1 MKNQHTPFARE
12 GYPFIGVAVFVM
24 VVFAL
29 LGWGVLTVVSL
40 ALMLFTA
47 WFFRNPERVPPPGEA
62 KVVAP
67 ADGKVI
73 FVGEVHEP
81 RCGELP
87 VTKISIFMNVFNVHV
102 NRVPVGGTVVDRFYQ
117 PGKFLNAAL
126 DKASVENEQCGLL
139 VATDSGHQILFV
151 QIAGLIARRI
161 VTYPQ
166 VGQRIERGRRYGL
179 IRFGSRV
186 DVYLPQGSTII
197 VRLGDQTV
205 AGETVLG
212 ELPG

>member
-12 GYPFIGVAVFVM
+12 GYPFIGGIAFVT

-29 LGWGVLTVVSL
+29 LGWAFLTIVCL
-40 ALMLFTA
+40 GLTLFTA
-47 WFFRNPERVPPPGEA
+47 WFFRNPERVPPAGEK

-73 FVGEVHEP
+73 FIGEVPEP
-81 RCGELP
+81 RCGDDP

-102 NRVPVGGTVVDRFYQ
+102 NRVPVSGTVVDRFYNA
-117 PGKFLNAAL
+117 GSFLNAAL
-126 DKASVENEQCGLL
+126 DKASSENEQCGLL
-139 VATDSGHQILFV
+139 VETDGGEKILFI

-161 VTYPQ
+161 VTYPA
-166 VGQRIERGRRYGL
+166 VGDRIERGRRYGL

-186 DVYLPQGSTII
+186 DLYLPRDCDVK
-197 VRLGDQTV
+197 VRLGELTV

-212 ELPG
+212 ELP